1 MLNLKGIILT
11 HGLQSFKKKKIGWG
25 GHCIRRFITSLDC
38 PSKLCTDDPKPK

>member
-11 HGLQSFKKKKIGWG
+11 HGLQSFKKENRLGE
-25 GHCIRRFITSLDC
+25 HCIRRFITSLDC